1 MDASVDLAHRAQ
13 LVRALARR
21 IDQSLVRKVPLLV
34 GDDTWRGPLA
44 VTVQDRLFDVQ
55 VRLDNTLGQLYDVA
69 RALEAAAAAAAVRE
83 AGGIR

>member
-1 MDASVDLAHRAQ
+1 MDASVDLAYRAQ
-13 LVRALARR
+13 LVRLLARR

-55 VRLDNTLGQLYDVA
+55 VRLDHTLGQLYDVA
-69 RALEAAAAAAAVRE
+69 RSLEAAAAAAAVRE